1 MKPSHV
7 ANAAVPLAI
16 GGWLLLAG
24 GVLSQLGDPSPLVP
38 KEELILHARIAVG
51 FMFAGI
57 TLIFGSAIASGAC
70 LSYAPKRAVFALLC
84 GFAPML
90 VLFALALLQQHG

>member
-1 MKPSHV
+1 MKPAHV

-38 KEELILHARIAVG
+38 KDDLILHARIAVG
-51 FMFAGI
+51 FMFVGI
-57 TLIFGSAIASGAC
+57 TLIFASAITSGAC
-70 LSYAPKRAVFALLC
+70 LSYAPRRAALALFC
-84 GFAPML
+84 GFTPML